1 MDKEQS
7 GNRNRA
13 GQDPAAERTLKNQ
26 RGIPGVIREDIG
38 IIRHLITR
46 RS

>member
-13 GQDPAAERTLKNQ
+13 GQDPVEERTLKNQ
-26 RGIPGVIREDIG
+26 RGIPVGIREDIG
-38 IIRHLITR
+38 IDQVPR
-46 RS
+46 